1 MAKRGVFVLLQLL
14 YPTCR
19 FNHRGYGIRR
29 KKDTFVIY
37 SVGIEDYLLMGL
49 LAICIGNI
57 VSVVTFK

>member
-29 KKDTFVIY
+29 KNDPLVIY
-37 SVGIEDYLLMGL
+37 SVGIE
-49 LAICIGNI
+49 ITC
-57 VSVVTFK
+57 